1 MIVKV
6 LRTNEDAIFRQPTA
20 AETTLFASMIHQKY
34 PLIKNDWGAT
44 DGSGWS
50 ESHLSAMS

>member
-1 MIVKV
+1 MAVKV
-6 LRTNEDAIFRQPTA
+6 LLTNDDAIASLPTV